1 METKRNE
8 KIEVKVTSEQKE
20 LIKLA
25 SDKVGKDMSEF
36 IRDLILPSAKEIVAP
51 KKSWIDRLDDSIAE
65 ATGLPRK

>member
-1 METKRNE
+1 MENRRNE

-36 IRDLILPSAKEIVAP
+36 IRDLVLPPAKEIVTP
-51 KKSWIDRLDDSIAE
+51 KKGLIDRLDDYIAE